1 MTGKPLE
8 GIRIVDFCW
17 VGAGSYAT
25 KLLADQ
31 GADVIK
37 IESMARVDGI
47 RLSAPFA
54 GGKMGVN
61 ASGYFAD
68 RNTSKRSCTINMK
81 TRRGQEIAR
90 ALVKDCD
97 VVANSFTPGVMDR
110 FGLSWEAVHEMNPR
124 AVYLAM
130 SMQGDG
136 GPERHYMGYG
146 LTISALVGLHAL
158 SGIPGRLPVG
168 TGTNYPDHIPNP
180 CHAAFAVLAALRHA
194 RRTGRGQLIDLAQTE
209 ATISVLGPS
218 MLHRQLRGADPVP
231 LGNGHDLYAPHGVY
245 PCIGADRWIAV
256 AVRTDD
262 EFASLSAVLSLDP
275 RLAES
280 LGSVEARRQAAE
292 RLDQAIA
299 DRTKEMDARDLAL
312 RLQAAGVPAAPVQD
326 AKAVV
331 DDDPQLEAR
340 RHWVRLVHAEMGE
353 TIYNAPPFRFSRS
366 DDEIRV
372 PAPLIGEHT
381 VEICTEL
388 LAMDRGEVERLIAE
402 GVLA

>member
-1 MTGKPLE
+1 MNAKPLE
-8 GIRIVDFCW
+8 GVRIIDFCW

-54 GGKMGVN
+54 GGKAGVN

-81 TRRGQEIAR
+81 TERGQEIAR

-97 VVANSFTPGVMDR
+97 VVANSFTPGVMER
-110 FGLSWEAVHEMNPR
+110 FGLSWGAVNEMNPR
-124 AVYLAM
+124 AIYLAM

-194 RRTGRGQLIDLAQTE
+194 RRTGHGQYIDLAQTE

-218 MLHRQLRGADPVP
+218 MLYEQIMGIDPEP
-231 LGNGHDLYAPHGVY
+231 LGNRHDLYAPHGVY
-245 PCIGADRWIAV
+245 QCKGEDRWIAI
-256 AVRTDD
+256 AVRTDA
-262 EFASLSAVLSLDP
+262 EFATLTDILGLEADVVRSLS
-275 RLAES
+275 
-280 LGSVEARRQAAE
+280 SVQARRDAWE
-292 RLDQAIA
+292 RLDDAIGE
-299 DRTKEMDARDLAL
+299 RTSAFDARDLAAT
-312 RLQAAGVPAAPVQD
+312 LQAAGVPAAPVQD
-326 AKAVV
+326 AEGVV
-331 DDDPQLEAR
+331 DLDPQLDAR
-340 RHWVRLVHAEMGE
+340 GHWVRLDHAEMGE
-353 TIYNAPPFRFSRS
+353 TIYNAPPFRFSRT
-366 DDEIRV
+366 DGEIKV
-372 PAPLIGEHT
+372 PAPLLGEHT
-381 VEICTEL
+381 MDVCTNVL
-388 LAMDRGEVERLIAE
+388 GMQQTEVEDLIAA

>member
-1 MTGKPLE
+1 MTRKPLE

-37 IESMARVDGI
+37 IESRARVDGI

-81 TRRGQEIAR
+81 TERGQEIAR

-97 VVANSFTPGVMDR
+97 VVTNSFTPGVMDR
-110 FGLSWEAVHEMNPR
+110 FGLGWDDVHEMNPK

-158 SGIPGRLPVG
+158 SGIAGRLPVG

-194 RRTGRGQLIDLAQTE
+194 RRTGRGQFIDLAQTE

-218 MLHRQLRGADPVP
+218 MLYQQVAGRDPDP
-231 LGNGHDLYAPHGVY
+231 IGNGHDLYAPHGVY
-245 PCIGADRWIAV
+245 PCKGEDRWIAI
-256 AVRTDD
+256 AVRSDT
-262 EFASLSAVLSLDP
+262 EFAALADVVELDSE
-275 RLAES
+275 LVGS
-280 LGSVEARRQAAE
+280 LGSVDARRRSAE
-292 RLDQAIA
+292 RLDEAIG
-299 DRTKEMDARDLAL
+299 RSTRNLDAHELTA
-312 RLQAAGVPAAPVQD
+312 RLQAVGVPAAPVQD
-326 AKAVV
+326 AKGVV
-331 DDDPQLEAR
+331 DEDPQLAER
-340 RHWVRLVHAEMGE
+340 GHWVRLDHAEMGE
-353 TIYNAPPFRFSRS
+353 TLYNAPPFRFSRT
-366 DDEIRV
+366 DGEIRV
-372 PAPLIGEHT
+372 PAPMIGEHT
-381 VEICTEL
+381 MEVCTEL
-388 LAMDRGEVERLIAE
+388 LGMDPGEVENLIEE